1 MNVGY
6 NIVRQQIGSGLSDED
21 VYEVLAIR
29 YGRLVG
35 TRTGAFLNYP
45 DYGEPD
51 APQELAYDFWVIRNE
66 SRTIV
71 LDTGYAPEVGL
82 RRGREV
88 LVEPAAAFAA
98 LGVPDDEDT
107 VVVLSHAHYDHI
119 GNTGVFERARFL
131 MAAAEYDFWV
141 ERPRAQHLTR
151 QLVEQEELDALRA
164 LRDAGRLE
172 LIDGD
177 RELAPGVT
185 VIAAPGHTPGELMVL
200 VRTEAGG
207 VLLAADAVHFEEE
220 LERRMPFRH
229 MCDIV
234 AAADCYDAIDALRA
248 LGVVSRVI
256 AGHEPSLR
264 DRFPSHPDLPEHTLV
279 LSTTTP

>member
-1 MNVGY
+1 M
-6 NIVRQQIGSGLSDED
+6 SDND
-21 VYEVLAIR
+21 VYEVIAVR

-35 TRTGAFLNYP
+35 TRAGAFLNYA

-51 APQELAYDFWVIRNE
+51 TPQELAYDFWVIRNDR
-66 SRTIV
+66 RTIV
-71 LDTGYAPEVGL
+71 LDTGYAPEVGI

-88 LVEPAAAFAA
+88 LIEPAAALRA
-98 LGVPDDEDT
+98 LDVADDEDT

-119 GNTGVFERARFL
+119 GNTRAFARARFL
-131 MAAAEYDFWV
+131 MAEAEYEFWV

-151 QLVEQEELDALRA
+151 QLVEQDELDALAA
-164 LRDAGRLE
+164 LRAAGRLE

-177 RELAPGVT
+177 RELAPGIT
-185 VIAAPGHTPGELMVL
+185 VISAPGHTPGELMVL

-207 VLLAADAVHFEEE
+207 VLLAADAVHFDEE

-234 AAADCYDAIDALRA
+234 AAADCYDAIDALRERGA
-248 LGVVSRVI
+248 VSRVI
-256 AGHEPSLR
+256 PGHEPGLR
-264 DRFPSHPDLPEHTLV
+264 DRYPSDPRLPEHTLV
-279 LSTTTP
+279 LSTID